1 MFVQLLL
8 LALKGIPNIKYEK
21 KTIDNTHFFTFF
33 TTLHII
39 WPKFCPKITP
49 TLIFFCWFQMKC
61 QGMQLM
67 LITNWNPIVLKK
79 KLLKPLKI
87 TNFQP
92 NLCKNGVPMGHAQK
106 TKSNFFAEVTKPDHT
121 LSKTFY
127 FIKISYVLAKLCM
140 FFYFVCCFFS

>member
-21 KTIDNTHFFTFF
+21 KKIDNTHFFTFF

-79 KLLKPLKI
+79 KIAKTLKNYQFLAQLVQKWGPHGPCPKDKKQLFCRSNK
-87 TNFQP
+87 TRSYAFKNF
-92 NLCKNGVPMGHAQK
+92 L
-106 TKSNFFAEVTKPDHT
+106 
-121 LSKTFY
+121 FY
-127 FIKISYVLAKLCM
+127 QNII
-140 FFYFVCCFFS
+140 CFG